1 MLVRPFLLCLNL
13 RGERKMPAKYTG
25 NNKQTSVP
33 SPKQTGIKVTKKT
46 VNMKEL
52 YPVNVPA
59 KPTKKGQGSMPHTN
73 SFYES

>member
-1 MLVRPFLLCLNL
+1 
-13 RGERKMPAKYTG
+13 MPAKYTG

-52 YPVNVPA
+52 YPVNGFLSYLDSSLFRTWNTCLLVVA
-59 KPTKKGQGSMPHTN
+59 GIFSGHF
-73 SFYES
+73 SFSS